1 MTNEELNA
9 KIDEINKLNIEFT
22 NEINKLKMEN
32 FIIIQKYELLLK
44 EIDKLKSKL

>member
-9 KIDEINKLNIEFT
+9 KIDEITKLNIEFT

-44 EIDKLKSKL
+44 EIDKLKSK

>member
-1 MTNEELNA
+1 MTNEELND
-9 KIDEINKLNIEFT
+9 KINEINKLNIEFT

-44 EIDKLKSKL
+44 EIDKLKSK

>member
-1 MTNEELNA
+1 MTNEELND
-9 KIDEINKLNIEFT
+9 KINEITKLNIEFT

-44 EIDKLKSKL
+44 EVDKLKSK

>member
-1 MTNEELNA
+1 MTEEELNA
-9 KIDEINKLNIEFT
+9 KIDEITKLNIEFT

-44 EIDKLKSKL
+44 EIDKLKSK

>member
-1 MTNEELNA
+1 MTEEELND
-9 KIDEINKLNIEFT
+9 KINEITKLNIEFT

-44 EIDKLKSKL
+44 EIDKLKSK